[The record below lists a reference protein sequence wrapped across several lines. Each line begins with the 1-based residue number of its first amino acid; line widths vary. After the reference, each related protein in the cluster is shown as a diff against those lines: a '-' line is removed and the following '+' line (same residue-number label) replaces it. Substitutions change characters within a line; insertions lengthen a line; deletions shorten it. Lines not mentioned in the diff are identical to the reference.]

1 MSNKRK
7 HKTLDLNNK
16 MEILK
21 KLDSGENMCKLAK
34 EYGVGRATIYDL
46 KKKKDSRPRQDNGIR
61 ARKA

>member
-46 KKKKDSRPRQDNGIR
+46 KKKKKR
-61 ARKA
+61 